1 MTFWFILLG
10 APLLAYGLI
19 ALLKPDTAA
28 RLLLKFPRSKTA
40 GIILAVAAWLFTAY
54 ELHTIGI
61 EVFDRFL
68 KIFPGELWILAGV
81 LSFLTCIWMEN
92 LLPLRALSAL
102 FMLFPAEMF
111 PVIRLA
117 QTPWRL
123 TLVVFAY
130 VCIIVGMFGM
140 FYPWRIRKF
149 ISWRVES
156 LKSVRIDG
164 IMFAS
169 LGTLFLLLG
178 ALAASSVIK

>member
-40 GIILAVAAWLFTAY
+40 GIILAVAAWFFTAY

-92 LLPLRALSAL
+92 LLPLRALAAL

-140 FYPWRIRKF
+140 FYPWRIRQ
-149 ISWRVES
+149 
-156 LKSVRIDG
+156 
-164 IMFAS
+164 
-169 LGTLFLLLG
+169 
-178 ALAASSVIK
+178 ALAWLADKPVRVAAIGATTLALGSLCIVLGVLI